1 MGPVFLFDVGIIV
14 FVVGTASG
22 EVDGLFSLD
31 KVSQEVV
38 VEKLGAV
45 VRIEAEQGKGQGSFD
60 IFDLFQD
67 IRFSFSPD
75 SSLLGPSGG
84 NINAVK
90 RIGEHT
96 REGFPAMGNGI
107 GFKESGAGLVPLV
120 GLDGDVLSEEG
131 TGFGGGTASFL
142 VLDTCRTEESIDG
155 SCGDAM

>member
-1 MGPVFLFDVGIIV
+1 VGPVFLFDVGIIV

-31 KVSQEVV
+31 KVPQEVV
-38 VEKLGAV
+38 IEKLGAV

-67 IRFSFSPD
+67 VRFTFPPEGT
-75 SSLLGPSGG
+75 LFGPSGG
-84 NINAVK
+84 DINAVQG
-90 RIGEHT
+90 IGEGAGE
-96 REGFPAMGNGI
+96 RLPAMGNGI

-120 GLDGDVLSEEG
+120 GLDGDVLSEES

-142 VLDTCRTEESIDG
+142 ILDTDRT
-155 SCGDAM
+155 